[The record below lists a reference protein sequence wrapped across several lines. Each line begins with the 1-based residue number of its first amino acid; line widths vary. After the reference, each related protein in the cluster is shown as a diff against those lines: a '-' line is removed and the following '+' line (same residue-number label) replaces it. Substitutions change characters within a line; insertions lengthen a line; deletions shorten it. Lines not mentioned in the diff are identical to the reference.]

1 MIRSDSRVLVV
12 LLGAMTALTALAIDM
27 SLPALPALS
36 AEFEASPERVQ
47 LTLSLFIIGYAVGQL
62 FHGPLSDRFGRKPIL
77 IAGLVIY
84 VGASIVCALSRSIDL
99 LITARLVMGFGGCV
113 GPVLARA
120 VVRDHYG
127 GPHAAQMFS
136 SLTAVFALAPLIA
149 PTVGGWL
156 LVHFSW
162 RAIFVVLTLFAG
174 MLFVVIVFGFAE
186 SLKTPDLGA
195 LRLGRLA
202 RNYQTFLASRLCLGY
217 ALLNGLCWAGI
228 FAFLSG
234 SPFVFITVYGVAP
247 EHYGYYFALSAVALV
262 VGALSN
268 KRLLRRHGH
277 ARVLRWGLIATV
289 AGGAV
294 VLTACATRWGGAGG
308 VMAGFMLYI
317 WGQAVVAPNAMA
329 AALEPIPHMA
339 GTGAALLGVVQ
350 MGAGAIAGYAVN
362 AFYDGTPVPMGA
374 VILAMALAAAGI
386 YVAMLRR
393 PATA

>member
-1 MIRSDSRVLVV
+1 MIRSDSRALVV

-36 AEFEASPERVQ
+36 AEFDASPERVQ
-47 LTLSLFIIGYAVGQL
+47 LTLSLFIIGYACGQI

-84 VGASIVCALSRSIDL
+84 VAAAIVCALSRSIGL
-99 LITARLVMGFGGCV
+99 LILARLVMGFGGCV

-136 SLTAVFALAPLIA
+136 SLTAVFALAPLVA

-162 RAIFVVLTLFAG
+162 RAIFVVLALFAG
-174 MLFVVIVFGFAE
+174 TLFVVIVFGFTE
-186 SLKTPDLGA
+186 SLTTPDADA
-195 LRLGRLA
+195 LRLGRLV
-202 RNYQTFLASRLCLGY
+202 RNYQTFLASRICFGY
-217 ALLNGLCWAGI
+217 ALLNGLCWSGI
-228 FAFLSG
+228 FAFLSA

-247 EHYGYYFALSAVALV
+247 EHYGYYFAVLAVALV
-262 VGALSN
+262 IGALSN
-268 KRLLRRHGH
+268 KRLLRRHAH
-277 ARVLRWGLIATV
+277 ERVLRWGLMATV
-289 AGGAV
+289 AGGVAV
-294 VLTACATRWGGAGG
+294 LAACVTRWSGAGG

-339 GTGAALLGVVQ
+339 GTGAALMGTIQ
-350 MGAGAIAGYAVN
+350 MGAGAIAGYIVDVL
-362 AFYDGTPVPMGA
+362 YDGTPVPMGA
-374 VILAMALAAAGI
+374 VILATSLATVGVYFAL
-386 YVAMLRR
+386 LRR
-393 PATA
+393 PAQA

>member
-36 AEFEASPERVQ
+36 ADFAASPERVQ

-84 VGASIVCALSRSIDL
+84 VGASIVCALSRSIGL
-99 LITARLVMGFGGCV
+99 LIAARLVMGFGGCV

-120 VVRDHYG
+120 VVRDYFG

-162 RAIFVVLTLFAG
+162 RAIFVVLALFAG
-174 MLFVVIVFGFAE
+174 TLFVVIVFSFAE
-186 SLKTPDLGA
+186 SLKTPDADA
-195 LRLGRLA
+195 LRFGRLA
-202 RNYQTFLASRLCLGY
+202 RNYQTFLTSRSCLGY
-217 ALLNGLCWAGI
+217 ALLNGICWAGI
-228 FAFLSG
+228 FAFLSA

-247 EHYGYYFALSAVALV
+247 EHYGYYFAVLAVALV
-262 VGALSN
+262 IGALSN

-277 ARVLRWGLIATV
+277 DRVLRWGLIAAV

-294 VLTACATRWGGAGG
+294 VLIACATRWGGAAG

-329 AALEPIPHMA
+329 AALESVPHMA
-339 GTGAALLGVVQ
+339 GTAAALMGAIQ
-350 MGAGAIAGYAVN
+350 MAAGAIAGYVVD
-362 AFYDGTPVPMGA
+362 AFYDGTPMPMGA
-374 VILAMALAAAGI
+374 VILATALATAGI
-386 YVAMLRR
+386 YFTLLRR
-393 PATA
+393 PTTA

>member
-36 AEFEASPERVQ
+36 AEFEASPERGQ

-62 FHGPLSDRFGRKPIL
+62 FHGPLSVRFDRKPIL

-234 SPFVFITVYGVAP
+234 SPFVFITIYGIAP
-247 EHYGYYFALSAVALV
+247 EHYGFYFALSAVALV
-262 VGALSN
+262 IGALSN
-268 KRLLRRHGH
+268 KQLLRRQSH
-277 ARVLRWGLIATV
+277 ARMLCLGLSVTIIGGVIVLA
-289 AGGAV
+289 
-294 VLTACATRWGGAGG
+294 ACITRWGGAGG

-329 AALEPIPHMA
+329 AALEPVPHMA
-339 GTGAALLGVVQ
+339 GTGAALMGVIQ
-350 MGAGAIAGYAVN
+350 MASGAAAGYAVN
-362 AFYDGTPVPMGA
+362 ALYDGTPVPMGA
-374 VILAMALAAAGI
+374 VILAMALATAGL
-386 YVAMLRR
+386 YFAMLRR
-393 PATA
+393 PATT

>member
-36 AEFEASPERVQ
+36 AEFAATPERVQ
-47 LTLSLFIIGYAVGQL
+47 LTLSLFIIGYAIGQL

-84 VGASIVCALSRSIDL
+84 VGASIVCALSRSIGL
-99 LITARLVMGFGGCV
+99 LIAARLVMGFGGCV

-120 VVRDHYG
+120 VVRDYYG
-127 GPHAAQMFS
+127 GRHAAQMFS

-174 MLFVVIVFGFAE
+174 TLFVVIVFAFAE
-186 SLKTPDLGA
+186 SLKAPDADA
-195 LRLGRLA
+195 LRFGRLA
-202 RNYQTFLASRLCLGY
+202 RNYQTFLTSRLCLGY
-217 ALLNGLCWAGI
+217 ALLNGICWAGI

-234 SPFVFITVYGVAP
+234 SPFVFISIYGVPP
-247 EHYGYYFALSAVALV
+247 EHYGYYFALAAVALV
-262 VGALSN
+262 IGALSN

-277 ARVLRWGLIATV
+277 DRVLRWGLTAAV

-294 VLTACATRWGGAGG
+294 VLTACATRWGGAAG

-317 WGQAVVAPNAMA
+317 WGQAMVAPNAMA

-339 GTGAALLGVVQ
+339 GTGAALMGAIQ
-350 MGAGAIAGYAVN
+350 MAAGAIAGYAVD
-362 AFYDGTPVPMGA
+362 AFYDGTPLAMGA
-374 VILAMALAAAGI
+374 VILATALATAGI
-386 YVAMLRR
+386 YLALLRR

>member
-1 MIRSDSRVLVV
+1 MIRSDSRALVV

-36 AEFEASPERVQ
+36 AEFGASPDRVQ
-47 LTLSLFIIGYAVGQL
+47 LTLSLFIIGYAGGQL

-84 VGASIVCALSRSIDL
+84 AGAAIVCALSRSIGL
-99 LITARLVMGFGGCV
+99 LILARLVMGFGGCV

-120 VVRDHYG
+120 VVRDYFG

-162 RAIFVVLTLFAG
+162 RAIFVVLALFAG
-174 MLFVVIVFGFAE
+174 TLFVVVIFAFAE
-186 SLKTPDLGA
+186 SLKAPDTDA
-195 LRLGRLA
+195 LRFGRLA
-202 RNYQTFLASRLCLGY
+202 RNYQTFLASRVCLGY
-217 ALLNGLCWAGI
+217 ALLNGICWAGI

-234 SPFVFITVYGVAP
+234 SPFVFITIDGVAP
-247 EHYGYYFALSAVALV
+247 EHYGYYFAVLAVALV
-262 VGALSN
+262 IGALSN

-277 ARVLRWGLIATV
+277 DRVLHWGLIATV
-289 AGGAV
+289 AGGVV
-294 VLTACATRWGGAGG
+294 VLIACATRWGGAAG
-308 VMAGFMLYI
+308 VMAGFVLYI
-317 WGQAVVAPNAMA
+317 WGQAVIAPNAMA

-339 GTGAALLGVVQ
+339 GTGAAL
-350 MGAGAIAGYAVN
+350 MGAIQMAGGAIAGYAVD
-362 AFYDGTPVPMGA
+362 AFYDGTPLPMGA
-374 VILAMALAAAGI
+374 VILATALLTAAI
-386 YVAMLRR
+386 YFLLLRR